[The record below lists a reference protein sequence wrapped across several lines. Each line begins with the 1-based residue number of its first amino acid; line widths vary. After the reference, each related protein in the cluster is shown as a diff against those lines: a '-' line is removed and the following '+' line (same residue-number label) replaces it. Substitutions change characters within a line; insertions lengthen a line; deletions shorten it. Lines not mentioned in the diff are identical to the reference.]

1 MKQNMSKYTDT
12 DLKTWNYLFEHQ
24 YSNIHEKVCWEY
36 LDCLQQLSEALN
48 PHEIPD
54 FKKLNSILYLKT
66 GWTVHIVPGL
76 IEASDFFH
84 HLKNKRFCSS
94 TWLRS
99 EDELHYIEEPDMF
112 HDIFGH
118 IPLFMNQDYADF
130 AQRIG
135 ELGFKWKDDE
145 HKLSQIQRLYWFT
158 IEFGVIRRQG
168 KIKSYGAGI
177 ISSIQEVN
185 KVNNKIGDFNKY
197 DINEILNRPF
207 NIDTVQP
214 AYYVIESFSELYKS
228 LNKVE
233 HLFSKAA

>member
-1 MKQNMSKYTDT
+1 MSKYTDA
-12 DLKTWNYLFEHQ
+12 DLKTWNYLFENQ

-36 LDCLQQLSEALN
+36 LDCLQQLSDALN
-48 PHEIPD
+48 PHQIPN
-54 FKKLNSILYLKT
+54 FKNLNSILYLKT
-66 GWTVHIVPGL
+66 GWKIHIVPGL
-76 IEASDFFH
+76 IEAVDFFN
-84 HLKNKRFCSS
+84 HLKNKQFCSS

-130 AQRIG
+130 AERIG
-135 ELGFKWKDDE
+135 DLAIKWRHDE
-145 HKLSQIQRLYWFT
+145 HKISQIQRLYWFT
-158 IEFGVIRRQG
+158 IEFGVIRRKG

-214 AYYVIESFSELYKS
+214 AYYVIDSFLELYKS
-228 LNKVE
+228 LDRVE
-233 HLFSKAA
+233 YLFSKAA

>member
-1 MKQNMSKYTDT
+1 MKQNMSKYTDA
-12 DLKTWNYLFEHQ
+12 DLKTWNYLFENQ

-36 LDCLQQLSEALN
+36 LDCLQQLSDALN
-48 PHEIPD
+48 PHQIPN
-54 FKKLNSILYLKT
+54 FKNLNSILYLKT
-66 GWTVHIVPGL
+66 GWTIHIVPGL
-76 IEASDFFH
+76 IEAVDFFN
-84 HLKNKRFCSS
+84 HLKNKQFCSS

-135 ELGFKWKDDE
+135 DLAIKWRHDE
-145 HKLSQIQRLYWFT
+145 HKISQIQRLYWFT
-158 IEFGVIRRQG
+158 IEFGVIRRKG

-185 KVNNKIGDFNKY
+185 KVNNNIGDFNKY

-214 AYYVIESFSELYKS
+214 AYYVIGSFSELYKS
-228 LNKVE
+228 LDRVE
-233 HLFSKAA
+233 YLFSKAA

>member
-1 MKQNMSKYTDT
+1 MSKYTDT
-12 DLKTWNYLFEHQ
+12 DLKTWNYLFENQ

-36 LDCLQQLSEALN
+36 LDCLQQLSDALN
-48 PHEIPD
+48 PHQIPN
-54 FKKLNSILYLKT
+54 FKNLNSILYLKT
-66 GWTVHIVPGL
+66 GWTIHIVPGL
-76 IEASDFFH
+76 IEAVDFFN
-84 HLKNKRFCSS
+84 HLKNKQFCSS

-135 ELGFKWKDDE
+135 DLAIKWRHDE
-145 HKLSQIQRLYWFT
+145 HKISQIQRLYWFT
-158 IEFGVIRRQG
+158 IEFGVIRRKG

-185 KVNNKIGDFNKY
+185 KVNNNIGDFNKY

-214 AYYVIESFSELYKS
+214 AYYVIDSFSELYKS
-228 LNKVE
+228 LDKVE
-233 HLFSKAA
+233 YLFSKAA

>member
-1 MKQNMSKYTDT
+1 MGQDMSKYTDT

-54 FKKLNSILYLKT
+54 FRKLNSLLYLKT
-66 GWTVHIVPGL
+66 GWEIHIVPGL
-76 IEASDFFH
+76 IEAVDFFD

-135 ELGFKWKDDE
+135 ELAINWRNDE
-145 HKLSQIQRLYWFT
+145 HKISQIQRLYWFT
-158 IEFGVIRRQG
+158 IEFGVIRRKG

-185 KVNNKIGDFNKY
+185 KVNDNIGDFNKY

-214 AYYVIESFSELYKS
+214 AYYVINSFSELYKS
-228 LNKVE
+228 LDAVE
-233 HLFSKAA
+233 LLFSKAA

>member
-1 MKQNMSKYTDT
+1 MSKYTDA
-12 DLKTWNYLFEHQ
+12 DLKTWNYLFENQ

-36 LDCLQQLSEALN
+36 LDCLQQLSDALN
-48 PHEIPD
+48 PHQIPN
-54 FKKLNSILYLKT
+54 FKNLNSILYLKT
-66 GWTVHIVPGL
+66 GWTIHIVPGL
-76 IEASDFFH
+76 IEAVDFFN
-84 HLKNKRFCSS
+84 HLKNKQFCSS

-135 ELGFKWKDDE
+135 DLAIKWRHDE
-145 HKLSQIQRLYWFT
+145 HKISQIQRLYWFT
-158 IEFGVIRRQG
+158 IEFGVIRRKG

-185 KVNNKIGDFNKY
+185 KVNNNIGDFNKY

-214 AYYVIESFSELYKS
+214 AYYVIDSFSELYKS
-228 LNKVE
+228 LDKVE
-233 HLFSKAA
+233 YLFSKAA

>member
-1 MKQNMSKYTDT
+1 MKQDMSKYTDT

-36 LDCLQQLSEALN
+36 LECLQQLSEALN

-54 FKKLNSILYLKT
+54 FQKLNSLLYLKT
-66 GWTVHIVPGL
+66 GWKIHIVPGL
-76 IEASDFFH
+76 IEAVDFFD

-135 ELGFKWKDDE
+135 ELAINWRNDE
-145 HKLSQIQRLYWFT
+145 HKISQIQRLYWFT
-158 IEFGVIRRQG
+158 IEFGVIRRKG

-185 KVNNKIGDFNKY
+185 KVNNNIGDFNKY
-197 DINEILNRPF
+197 DIIEILNRPF

-214 AYYVIESFSELYKS
+214 AYYVINSFSELYKS
-228 LNKVE
+228 LDKVE
-233 HLFSKAA
+233 LLFSKAA

>member
-1 MKQNMSKYTDT
+1 MRQDMSKYTDT

-54 FKKLNSILYLKT
+54 FKKLNSLLYLKT
-66 GWTVHIVPGL
+66 GWKIHIVPGL
-76 IEASDFFH
+76 IEAVDFFD

-135 ELGFKWKDDE
+135 ELAINWRNDE
-145 HKLSQIQRLYWFT
+145 HKISQIQRLYWFT
-158 IEFGVIRRQG
+158 IEFGVIRRKG

-185 KVNNKIGDFNKY
+185 KVNNNIGDFNKY
-197 DINEILNRPF
+197 DITEILNRPF

-214 AYYVIESFSELYKS
+214 AYYVINSFSELYKS
-228 LNKVE
+228 LDTVE
-233 HLFSKAA
+233 LLFSKAA

>member
-1 MKQNMSKYTDT
+1 MKQNMSKYTEA

-76 IEASDFFH
+76 IEASDFFN

-135 ELGFKWKDDE
+135 KLAFKWKDDE

-158 IEFGVIRRQG
+158 IEFGVIRRHG

-185 KVNNKIGDFNKY
+185 KVNNQIGDFNKY

-228 LNKVE
+228 LNQVE

>member
-1 MKQNMSKYTDT
+1 MSKYTDA
-12 DLKTWNYLFEHQ
+12 DLKTWNYLFENQ

-36 LDCLQQLSEALN
+36 LDCLQQLSDALN
-48 PHEIPD
+48 PHQIPN
-54 FKKLNSILYLKT
+54 FKNLNSILYLKT
-66 GWTVHIVPGL
+66 GWTIHIVPGL
-76 IEASDFFH
+76 IEAVDFFN
-84 HLKNKRFCSS
+84 HLKNKQFCSS

-135 ELGFKWKDDE
+135 DLAIKWRHDE
-145 HKLSQIQRLYWFT
+145 HKISQIQRLYWFT
-158 IEFGVIRRQG
+158 IEFGVIRRKG

-185 KVNNKIGDFNKY
+185 KVNNNIGDFNKY

-214 AYYVIESFSELYKS
+214 AYYVIDSFSELYKS
-228 LNKVE
+228 LDRVE
-233 HLFSKAA
+233 YLFSKAA

>member
-135 ELGFKWKDDE
+135 ELAFKWKDDE

-158 IEFGVIRRQG
+158 IEFGVIRRPR
-168 KIKSYGAGI
+168 K
-177 ISSIQEVN
+177 N
-185 KVNNKIGDFNKY
+185 
-197 DINEILNRPF
+197 
-207 NIDTVQP
+207 
-214 AYYVIESFSELYKS
+214 
-228 LNKVE
+228 
-233 HLFSKAA
+233 

>member
-1 MKQNMSKYTDT
+1 MGQDMSKYTDT

-54 FKKLNSILYLKT
+54 FKKLNSLLYLKT
-66 GWTVHIVPGL
+66 GWEIHIVPGL
-76 IEASDFFH
+76 IEAVDFFD

-135 ELGFKWKDDE
+135 ELAINWRNDE
-145 HKLSQIQRLYWFT
+145 HKISQIQRLYWFT
-158 IEFGVIRRQG
+158 IEFGVIRRKG

-185 KVNNKIGDFNKY
+185 KVNDNIGDFNKY

-214 AYYVIESFSELYKS
+214 AYYVINSFSELYKS
-228 LNKVE
+228 LDAVE
-233 HLFSKAA
+233 LLFSKAA